1 MTTTWAVIRL
11 YWDWDG
17 DGDFSEPSENLS
29 AYRLSTKCSRGCSG
43 SPVLSEDTAGQ
54 LTCVLDNATG
64 IFSKGN
70 TGGTYYGYMVPGQL
84 VKLTAQIGAGAEVT
98 LFQGDLDDIE
108 LAPAPQTA
116 DTTATLTAKGV
127 LGRPV
132 GVDVS
137 LASYADAL
145 SGSLVG
151 AILNAASFPAGDRT
165 IDAGL
170 STIGRYG
177 LKSET
182 AAAAEAMSALRD
194 IEIAEL
200 GKIRES
206 RDGKFIF
213 ESRAHRLS
221 APHTVSQATYTLD
234 PAASIRAVSIFPI
247 DTKSDVFAKFSAQ
260 ARSTDLTDE
269 QTLWQL
275 SGSSVAIAAGA
286 TVSLTAKLADSYLS
300 CSSWTTIDYEANTAS
315 DGSGT
320 DCTTD
325 VSIVQTRYGDGQD
338 FSITNSGG
346 VTAYL
351 TMLRAYGIAIIEGDP
366 IEVTDTV
373 TGGIGKGTFPK
384 TSSLITSVTEAQGW
398 TAHAKALYGVLRQ
411 AVTIK
416 LDANASAANFAE
428 ALRVDLS
435 DRITVT
441 AGAASRLYINADFWV
456 ERIEYEIDEQG
467 RFDLVLRCAE
477 IVTHVWG
484 ASYGDGGLGGNGSYA
499 AVTVQPLHPPDDL
512 KVYKFPVGTE
522 ISTGA
527 IAWKYN
533 DTIDAA
539 EIRYKFVDGNPEYV
553 DLSGET
559 SILLAATFSGA
570 NYTIYKTA
578 YDVGR
583 CYFAYR
589 FRNADGWSV
598 WSDGNVEPTR
608 VTDYSD
614 AEDSSIADDGPP
626 AGWTVTADVGLPANS
641 VQVRA
646 SRPSIHGRRILFA
659 MAQIKDISVDATWRE
674 LDDADVTLYDGSA
687 VSHTLSGSKRFTRN
701 SGSGFGTAQVGSMVL
716 ICRNQGSFTVDDVL
730 MGYWVGNF
738 EGDDPST
745 ATWFE
750 LTGSITFAADVDYRI
765 KIVTPPWEW
774 TDEGYLGPSGW
785 IGREFWAVVN
795 ADGSNGDM
803 TSTEFVFPALDIG
816 SALIANIRARVFFQT
831 GWSASDDN
839 TYSTTAPGTGED
851 GIESTVGAETTID
864 AALATGWIRVNF
876 SGDGALAAFANA
888 RDRQEIK
895 LILVNTSSAEIVITL
910 ASTFRSGRAFPTTP
924 NALAPSE
931 SGLDILEGG
940 EGAYFLTIPANSQ
953 GYLIAVHDGLQ
964 GKDDV
969 ISWEVPYTNAILS
982 PTNNLIGVWELNG
995 NADDSFVDAR
1005 HGFLSS
1011 SPDDPDFTSG
1021 KIGQCLHI
1029 DGGNE
1034 LMEVPDS
1041 TTPLTS
1047 FGVTNWTIG
1056 FWFKWDITGVLGN
1069 VSIHLFDGGPIC
1081 VDIDCPGGTP
1091 TQFSLRIDADTVSIN
1106 SVPATGV
1113 WHHCIASFDNGTGYL
1128 YLDSTLVASGAAT
1141 VLYDQAFEFK
1151 LCPYAQ
1157 GFEIWEE
1164 QIAVWKRTLT
1174 SGQRDTLWNG
1184 GAGLAFSAWPSDL
1197 LE

>member
-108 LAPAPQTA
+108 LAPAPQTV

-127 LGRPV
+127 LARLV

-137 LASYADAL
+137 VASYADAQ
-145 SGSLVG
+145 SGFLVG
-151 AILNAASFPAGDRT
+151 AILDAASFPAGDRT

-170 STIGRYG
+170 STIGRYS

-182 AAAAEAMSALRD
+182 EAMSALRD
-194 IEIAEL
+194 IETAEL

-213 ESRAHRLS
+213 ESREHRLFS
-221 APHTVSQATYTLD
+221 PHTVSQATYTLD
-234 PAASIRAVSIFPI
+234 VNGIIRAVSVMPI
-247 DTKSDVFAKFSAQ
+247 DTKSDVFAKFTTQ
-260 ARSTDLTDE
+260 ANCTSLTDE

-275 SGSSVAIAAGA
+275 SGSGVAIPAGG
-286 TVSLTAKLADSYLS
+286 TVSLTARLSGSYLS

-320 DCTTD
+320 DCTTA
-325 VSIVQTRYGDGQD
+325 VSITQTRYGDRQE
-338 FSITNSGG
+338 FAVTNSGG

-351 TMLRAYGIAIIEGDP
+351 ILLRAYGIAISDGDSVE
-366 IEVTDTV
+366 ITDTV
-373 TGGIGKGTFPK
+373 VGGIGKGTFPRS
-384 TSSLITSVTEAQGW
+384 SSLITSVSEAQGW
-398 TAHAKALYGVLRQ
+398 TEHAKALYGVLRQ

-441 AGAASRLYINADFWV
+441 AGAASRLYINTDFWV
-456 ERIEYEIDEQG
+456 ERIEFSIDEQS
-467 RFDLVLRCAE
+467 RVEVELRCAE

-484 ASYGDGGLGGNGSYA
+484 PSYGDGGLGGNGSYA
-499 AVTVQPLHPPDDL
+499 GQTVQPLYPPDDL

-730 MGYWVGNF
+730 MGYWVGKF

-831 GWSASDDN
+831 GWSASDDD
-839 TYSTTAPGTGED
+839 TYTTTAPGTGED

-864 AALATGWIRVNF
+864 AALASGWTRVNF
-876 SGDGALAAFANA
+876 SGDGALAAFTNA
-888 RDRQEIK
+888 RDRKEIK
-895 LILVNTSSAEIVITL
+895 LILINTSSSEIVITL
-910 ASTFRSGRAFPTTP
+910 ASTYRSGRAFPTTP

-931 SGLDILEGG
+931 SGLDILEGSG
-940 EGAYFLTIPANSQ
+940 GAYFLTIPANSQ

-969 ISWEVPYTNAILS
+969 ISWEVPYTNAAPVTLPLIAYWKFDETSGLFLDSTGNGHTLTPSAGVVYDTGKVGGAAMLPNGETLTLS
-982 PTNNLIGVWELNG
+982 PLLGLVAPQVPISFWYKGNLTLLVGGGLKVVLGTSIDVYEVDDTPTDHLQLTAGPFS
-995 NADDSFVDAR
+995 ADWHCVSIR
-1005 HGFLSS
+1005 FLSS
-1011 SPDDPDFTSG
+1011 FDYGYVIEVDNVVVGASLWPFGWASSEQTIVVTG
-1021 KIGQCLHI
+1021 GAGGGYI
-1029 DGGNE
+1029 DE
-1034 LMEVPDS
+1034 
-1041 TTPLTS
+1041 
-1047 FGVTNWTIG
+1047 FGI
-1056 FWFKWDITGVLGN
+1056 WDIGNCYSEMMGVFTWN
-1069 VSIHLFDGGPIC
+1069 GGAY
-1081 VDIDCPGGTP
+1081 TY
-1091 TQFSLRIDADTVSIN
+1091 
-1106 SVPATGV
+1106 VPAD
-1113 WHHCIASFDNGTGYL
+1113 HSL
-1128 YLDSTLVASGAAT
+1128 LDS
-1141 VLYDQAFEFK
+1141 F
-1151 LCPYAQ
+1151 
-1157 GFEIWEE
+1157 
-1164 QIAVWKRTLT
+1164 
-1174 SGQRDTLWNG
+1174 WNG
-1184 GAGLAFSAWPSDL
+1184 GAGATL
-1197 LE
+1197 LP